1 MDFSERRRKLN
12 FQSFRKSKK
21 VGGIVGAV
29 LCGLAVWAFLHAPM
43 VDADEAKMKMH
54 QEAFQLYQAKCM
66 GCHDSVAD
74 PEKPGRTRDDWH
86 LVVNVMHG
94 YGLDMTDAESVK
106 IVDLLYDL
114 RQGIEKEA
122 G

>member
-1 MDFSERRRKLN
+1 MNL
-12 FQSFRKSKK
+12 QSFRKSTKI
-21 VGGIVGAV
+21 GGIVGAV
-29 LCGLAVWAFLHAPM
+29 LCTMAVWAFLQAPM
-43 VDADEAKMKMH
+43 VDADEAKMKMQH
-54 QEAFQLYQAKCM
+54 EAFQLYQIKCM

-94 YGLDMTDAESVK
+94 YGLDMTDAESEK
-106 IVDLLYDL
+106 IVDLLYNL